1 MPALFGSFLIPA
13 IYKLLLQLKM
23 NRWIAAMGG
32 LLIVFDNALLTQSR
46 FILME
51 PMLILFSTAALL
63 FLLKFL
69 EAKVL
74 ALDWWIYGIISA
86 ACYAFSVR
94 LVPIINITNIRKI
107 TRNSKNLA
115 NMFFNCFTCKQAENV
130 VYLSNHW
137 RLLPTSK
144 FVRTSHK

>member
-51 PMLILFSTAALL
+51 PMLILFSTTALL

-74 ALDWWIYGIISA
+74 TLNWWIYGIISA
-86 ACYAFSVR
+86 ACYAFSMR
-94 LVPIINITNIRKI
+94 LVKIIDI
-107 TRNSKNLA
+107 
-115 NMFFNCFTCKQAENV
+115 CV
-130 VYLSNHW
+130 VIISLSNIHACIPDK
-137 RLLPTSK
+137 LEKLCN
-144 FVRTSHK
+144 